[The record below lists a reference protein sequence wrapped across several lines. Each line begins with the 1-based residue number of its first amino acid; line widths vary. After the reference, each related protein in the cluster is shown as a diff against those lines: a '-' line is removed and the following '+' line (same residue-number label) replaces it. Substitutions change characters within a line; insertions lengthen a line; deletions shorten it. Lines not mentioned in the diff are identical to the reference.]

1 MLAVIDEEI
10 RVRSIWSCVLAR
22 VRVRCPLGHF
32 FLLLLSDADRN
43 WGRILLKANGRLKR
57 RRTLQTGTI
66 YRVVL
71 TLNSQPGPY

>member
-32 FLLLLSDADRN
+32 FLLLLLLLSDADRN
-43 WGRILLKANGRLKR
+43 WGKDLLKANGRLKR

-71 TLNSQPGPY
+71 I